1 MLQAYK
7 EKERGDWRR
16 TRWLAGNLLGRDP
29 KSLMRLDDEKTGS
42 GIRELFKIAKD
53 EREHN

>member
-1 MLQAYK
+1 VLQAYK